1 MALSPDQIY
10 SFLSQRP
17 PRYVPAAVRRKAL
30 KKAGLSMIFFGLLFG
45 GFGVPFVVIFFPW
58 RIIDD
63 VRLESSSALTTS
75 GRIEERTETGMSENE
90 RHVFQFDF
98 SFRANDGR
106 EYTGTSYR
114 TGSGPAEDS
123 AVQIAYLADNPET
136 CTIQGYRTSP
146 FGWGGGFVIIFP
158 LVGFGIVF
166 FTVRSIL
173 RTQSILKNGLFAM
186 GTVESVESTNVR
198 VNNQRRYKVTIGFD
212 DIHGRRQTSSCNAYG
227 RDVEKAR
234 QRRDQDE
241 KIGVLYNPGN
251 VKHMFLA
258 NKLTD

>member
-1 MALSPDQIY
+1 MGLSTDQIY

-17 PRYVPAAVRRKAL
+17 PRYVPASVRRKAL
-30 KKAGLSMIFFGLLFG
+30 QKAGLSMIFFGLLFG
-45 GFGVPFVVIFFPW
+45 GFGVPFVSIFFPW

-63 VRLESSSALTTS
+63 VRLKSSSALTTS
-75 GRIEERTETGMSENE
+75 GRIEERTETGMSEND

-114 TGSGPAEDS
+114 TGGGPDKDS
-123 AVQIAYLADNPET
+123 EVKIAYLPDNPAI
-136 CTIQGYRTSP
+136 CTIQGYRTSQ

-158 LVGFGIVF
+158 LIGFGIVF

-173 RTQSILKNGLFAM
+173 RTQGILKNGFFAM
-186 GTVESVESTNVR
+186 GTVESVESTNMR
-198 VNNQRRYKVTIGFD
+198 VNNQVRYKVTIGFD
-212 DIHGRRQTSSCNAYG
+212 DIHGRRQTSTCNAYG
-227 RDVEKAR
+227 RDADRAR
-234 QRRDQDE
+234 QRRDENE

-251 VKHMFLA
+251 VKHIFLA